1 MNEIK
6 CPKCGTIFT
15 IDESSYDSILKQIRD
30 QEFDKEIKTREKLL
44 EEASTNNLKL
54 KTQELENIHQQE
66 LSKKDEELLKLKLE
80 IENNEKNK
88 EQEIKHIKDNTEKEY
103 QEEIANLKLK
113 TQELKSIHQQTIS
126 KKEEELLKL
135 KIEKENDEKNKE
147 QEIRTIKINTEKE
160 YQEEINNMKLKIQE
174 LENSIKIKDQEKDSE
189 ILKITSKKD
198 QDIQDLKNKMELKE
212 KEFEIEKKNTKEKYE
227 IELQGKE
234 KTIEFYKDM
243 KLKQSPKMLGETL
256 EQHCNAEFAKV
267 RPMFS
272 NTTYFEKDND
282 SHTGSKGDFIFREED
297 EEGNEIISIMFE
309 MKNEADETAS
319 KHKNEDFFKEL
330 DKDRKEKHCEYAVLV
345 SLLERDSEL
354 YNAGIVDVSY
364 RYEKMYVIRPQFFI
378 PIITLLRNASLK
390 SLDYKKQLNHIKNQ
404 NIDITNFEN
413 NINIF
418 KDSFYKHY
426 KNASDRFND
435 AIKEIDKTISSLT
448 KVREN
453 LVKSE
458 GHLDKANKKLDDLSI
473 KRLVKGNKTM
483 AEKFGKETNNKELLD
498 YAERLKEEREEED
511 SREEIKEDEDLL
523 DL

>member
-1 MNEIK
+1 MEEIK
-6 CPKCGTIFT
+6 CPKCGTVFT
-15 IDESSYDSILKQIRD
+15 IDESNYDSIIKQIRNH
-30 QEFDKEIKTREKLL
+30 EFDKEIEERIKLL
-44 EEASTNNLKL
+44 EETSTTNLKL
-54 KTQELENIHQQE
+54 KTQELESTH
-66 LSKKDEELLKLKLE
+66 KEELR
-80 IENNEKNK
+80 
-88 EQEIKHIKDNTEKEY
+88 
-103 QEEIANLKLK
+103 
-113 TQELKSIHQQTIS
+113 

-135 KIEKENDEKNKE
+135 KLEKESIEKNKE
-147 QEIRTIKINTEKE
+147 NELNHIKTNTEKE
-160 YQEEINNMKLKIQE
+160 YLNEVNNMKLKIQE
-174 LENSIKIKDQEKDSE
+174 LENIVKLKDQEKESE

-198 QDIQDLKNKMELKE
+198 QDIQELKNKMEIQE
-212 KEFEIEKKNTKEKYE
+212 KEFEIDKKNTKEKYE

-234 KTIEFYKDM
+234 KTIEFYKEL
-243 KLKQSPKMLGETL
+243 KLKQSTKMLGETL

-297 EEGNEIISIMFE
+297 EEGNEIVSIMFE

-330 DKDRKEKHCEYAVLV
+330 DKDRKEKKCEYAVLV

-364 RYEKMYVIRPQFFI
+364 KYEKMYVIRPQFFI

-390 SLDYKKQLNHIKNQ
+390 SLDYKKQLNRMKNQ

-413 NINIF
+413 NINVF

-426 KNASDRFND
+426 KNASDRFED
-435 AIKEIDKTISSLT
+435 AIKEIDKTISNLT

-453 LVKSE
+453 LVKS
-458 GHLDKANKKLDDLSI
+458 GSHLDKANKKLDELSI

-498 YAERLKEEREEED
+498 YAESIKEEKEEEQEE
-511 SREEIKEDEDLL
+511 RKEEIQEEETLL

>member
-1 MNEIK
+1 MEEIK

-15 IDESSYDSILKQIRD
+15 IDEANYDSIIKQIRD
-30 QEFDKEIKTREKLL
+30 HEFDKELEDRMKLL
-44 EEASTNNLKL
+44 QESSNTNLKL
-54 KTQELENIHQQE
+54 KTQELESTH
-66 LSKKDEELLKLKLE
+66 KEELR
-80 IENNEKNK
+80 
-88 EQEIKHIKDNTEKEY
+88 
-103 QEEIANLKLK
+103 
-113 TQELKSIHQQTIS
+113 

-135 KIEKENDEKNKE
+135 RMEKESVEKN
-147 QEIRTIKINTEKE
+147 QENELMNVKRNTEKE
-160 YQEEINNMKLKIQE
+160 YLDEVNNMKLKIQE
-174 LENSIKIKDQEKDSE
+174 LENTVKLKDQEKESE

-198 QDIQDLKNKMELKE
+198 QDIQELKNKMEIQE
-212 KEFEIEKKNTKEKYE
+212 KEFEIDKKNTKEKYE

-243 KLKQSPKMLGETL
+243 KLKQSTKMLGETL

-297 EEGNEIISIMFE
+297 EEGNEIVSIMFE

-330 DKDRKEKHCEYAVLV
+330 DKDRKEKKCEYAVLV

-390 SLDYKKQLNHIKNQ
+390 SLDYKKQLNRMKNQ

-413 NINIF
+413 NISQF
-418 KDSFYKHY
+418 KDGFYKHY

-435 AIKEIDKTISSLT
+435 AIKEIDKTISNLT

-458 GHLDKANKKLDDLSI
+458 EHLKKANNKLDDLSI
-473 KRLVKGNKTM
+473 KKLVKGNKTM
-483 AEKFGKETNNKELLD
+483 AEKFGKEMNNKELLD
-498 YAERLKEEREEED
+498 YAESIKEEEKEEGEEKK
-511 SREEIKEDEDLL
+511 EEIQEDENLL

>member
-1 MNEIK
+1 MEEIK

-15 IDESSYDSILKQIRD
+15 IDEANYDSIIKQIRD
-30 QEFDKEIKTREKLL
+30 HEFDKELEDRMKLL
-44 EEASTNNLKL
+44 QESSNTNLKL
-54 KTQELENIHQQE
+54 KTQELENTH
-66 LSKKDEELLKLKLE
+66 KEELR
-80 IENNEKNK
+80 
-88 EQEIKHIKDNTEKEY
+88 
-103 QEEIANLKLK
+103 
-113 TQELKSIHQQTIS
+113 

-135 KIEKENDEKNKE
+135 RMEKESVEKN
-147 QEIRTIKINTEKE
+147 QENELVNVKRNTEKE
-160 YQEEINNMKLKIQE
+160 YLDEVNNMKLKIKE
-174 LENSIKIKDQEKDSE
+174 LENTIKLKDQEKESE

-198 QDIQDLKNKMELKE
+198 QDIQELKNKMEIQE
-212 KEFEIEKKNTKEKYE
+212 KEFEIDKKNTKEKYE

-243 KLKQSPKMLGETL
+243 KLKQSTKMLGETL

-297 EEGNEIISIMFE
+297 EEGNEIVSIMFE

-330 DKDRKEKHCEYAVLV
+330 DKDRKEKKCEYAVLV

-390 SLDYKKQLNHIKNQ
+390 SLDYKKQLNRIKNQ

-413 NINIF
+413 NISQF
-418 KDSFYKHY
+418 KDGFYKHY

-435 AIKEIDKTISSLT
+435 AIKEIDKTISNLT

-458 GHLDKANKKLDDLSI
+458 EHLKRANNKLDDLSI
-473 KRLVKGNKTM
+473 KKLVKGNKTM
-483 AEKFGKETNNKELLD
+483 AEKFGKEMNNKELLD
-498 YAERLKEEREEED
+498 YAESIKEEKEEGEEKK
-511 SREEIKEDEDLL
+511 EEIKEDENLL